1 MVSWLPW
8 TLLAAATLWERLS
21 PVERARLGM
30 ALLAF
35 VLLFLAVIGFV
46 MLLGRMTRREIR
58 KPLPPIRDLTDAWAR
73 KPISSA
79 TPVQNNQQD
88 VSSDDSAGA

>member
-1 MVSWLPW
+1 MVSSLPG

-35 VLLFLAVIGFV
+35 VLLFVAVIGLV

-73 KPISSA
+73 KPLTSVPEQ
-79 TPVQNNQQD
+79 TNQED